1 MKTKEMAPQDQNLVA
16 VVTTKGNP
24 KKDSA
29 NLGLPEH
36 KWCPPSS
43 PRQRQSSP
51 KAKVTHVKPIRK
63 YFWSKRSD
71 EYLKKKEKA
80 RQEQKARMPK
90 PREFISAM
98 VQNWALT
105 DVLSQTFRHPWSQHQ
120 YEPNSK
126 FNIN

>member
-1 MKTKEMAPQDQNLVA
+1 MKTKEMSPQDQNLVD

-51 KAKVTHVKPIRK
+51 KAKVTHVQ
-63 YFWSKRSD
+63 
-71 EYLKKKEKA
+71 YL
-80 RQEQKARMPK
+80 
-90 PREFISAM
+90 SS
-98 VQNWALT
+98 L
-105 DVLSQTFRHPWSQHQ
+105 
-120 YEPNSK
+120 
-126 FNIN
+126 

>member
-43 PRQRQSSP
+43 PRHRQSSP
-51 KAKVTHVKPIRK
+51 KAKVTHVQ
-63 YFWSKRSD
+63 
-71 EYLKKKEKA
+71 YLNSLEILIVLLTQSEVSLEVLTLKG
-80 RQEQKARMPK
+80 QEMSR
-90 PREFISAM
+90 R
-98 VQNWALT
+98 T
-105 DVLSQTFRHPWSQHQ
+105 DT
-120 YEPNSK
+120 
-126 FNIN
+126 I

>member
-24 KKDSA
+24 KKESP

-51 KAKVTHVKPIRK
+51 KAKVTHVQYLNSLWKLEVLTLKGHEISRK
-63 YFWSKRSD
+63 ID
-71 EYLKKKEKA
+71 T
-80 RQEQKARMPK
+80 
-90 PREFISAM
+90 I
-98 VQNWALT
+98 
-105 DVLSQTFRHPWSQHQ
+105 
-120 YEPNSK
+120 
-126 FNIN
+126 